1 MLNIASHR
9 NISAPRQQRGVVAIE
24 FALIF
29 PVLFAIVY
37 AIISYGMAFF
47 LIQSFNYAA
56 EDALRAALATDC
68 AAAICTP
75 EELQPVVTA
84 QVQQSLD
91 WLSASI
97 VNQATSADDFFSCTA
112 EMLCKVRLGAEPVL
126 KGITLPLVGDIPS
139 LPDRLEATASLRM

>member
-1 MLNIASHR
+1 MLSHR
-9 NISAPRQQRGVVAIE
+9 PLTQQAKRKQFGVVAIE

-47 LIQSFNYAA
+47 LIQSFTYAA

-68 AAAICTP
+68 AAAICTTA
-75 EELQPVVTA
+75 ELQPVVTT

-91 WLSASI
+91 WLSASL
-97 VNQATSADDFFSCTA
+97 VNEAVSANDFFTCNA
-112 EMLCKVRLGAEPVL
+112 DMLCKVRIGAPPVM
-126 KGITLPLVGDIPS
+126 KGITLPLVGEVPD
-139 LPDRLEATASLRM
+139 LPDRLLGIASLRL

>member
-37 AIISYGMAFF
+37 AIVSYGMAFF

-126 KGITLPLVGDIPS
+126 KGISLPLVGDIPS